1 MTRRGS
7 AGWRGVVLA
16 ATIGLAAM
24 GCGSFNTRK
33 PEPPSDEPVVQ
44 FLPTTNPQNV
54 LTNIMAGIQG
64 YASSNY
70 RRSLTSDFRYIPPV
84 TDPQL
89 ASELGPFLPWDF
101 AKEDPLWRQ
110 VLKDARTPSPVA
122 TVITWTW
129 GEASLVSVEG
139 SDNRVYFDDLPY
151 ECRFQRGAASKV
163 YSGEVDLYLIEVSG
177 AYSVYRWEDIQ
188 DDSGNQ
194 TLGWLRAEREVFP
207 STSSLGV
214 TNP

>member
-1 MTRRGS
+1 MALPVKSGS
-7 AGWRGVVLA
+7 GAFLLA
-16 ATIGLAAM
+16 WALGAASL
-24 GCGSFNTRK
+24 GCGSFDTRK
-33 PEPPSDEPVVQ
+33 PEPPSDEPIVQ

-54 LTNIMAGIQG
+54 LTNIMAGIEG

-101 AKEDPLWRQ
+101 SKEDPLWRQ
-110 VLKDARTPSPVA
+110 VLKDARTLSPVA

-129 GEASLVSVEG
+129 GAASLVSVEG

-151 ECRFQRGAASKV
+151 ECRFQRGVSIKV
-163 YSGEVDLYLIEVSG
+163 YSGKVDLYLIEVNG
-177 AYSVYRWEDIQ
+177 AYTVYRWEDIQ
-188 DDSGNQ
+188 DDTGNQ

-207 STSSLGV
+207 AGAVLGV
-214 TNP
+214 MRP